1 MPQPKFSILIV
12 DDHVILREGMISL
25 LRSVP
30 EFEIVGEAGSVS
42 EAVHKASLLKPDMI
56 LMDFSLPD
64 GTGLDATRRILAN
77 LPDTKIVFLTVHD
90 SDEELFAAIRYGAKG
105 YLLKNIPVHQMIKA
119 LKGMV
124 YGQAPISRE
133 MTTRLIEEFAKSSS
147 QTSSALMPVD
157 LLSSRELQIAQAV
170 AEGATNQ
177 EIGQRFFISANTV
190 KNHIHNIL
198 KKLKLKNRHEL
209 ARYIHHIDES
219 APGKL

>member
-25 LRSVP
+25 LKSVP
-30 EFEIVGEAGSVS
+30 EFQIVGEAGSVA
-42 EAVHKASLLKPDMI
+42 EAVHKANLLKPDMI

-90 SDEELFAAIRYGAKG
+90 SDEELFAAIRHGAKG
-105 YLLKNIPVHQMIKA
+105 YLLKNIPVNQMIKA

-133 MTTRLIEEFAKSSS
+133 MTTRLIEEFSKSSS
-147 QTSSALMPVD
+147 HASSSLMPVD

-177 EIGQRFFISANTV
+177 EIGQQFYISPNTV

-209 ARYIHHIDES
+209 TRYIHRIEENS
-219 APGKL
+219 PGHS

>member
-25 LRSVP
+25 LKSVP
-30 EFEIVGEAGSVS
+30 EFQIVGEAGSVA
-42 EAVHKASLLKPDMI
+42 EAVHKANLLKPDMI

-64 GTGLDATRRILAN
+64 GTGLDATRRILTN
-77 LPDTKIVFLTVHD
+77 LPETKIVFLTVHD
-90 SDEELFAAIRYGAKG
+90 SDEELFAAIRHGAKG
-105 YLLKNIPVHQMIKA
+105 YLLKNIPVNQMIKA

-133 MTTRLIEEFAKSSS
+133 MTTRLIEEFSKSSS
-147 QTSSALMPVD
+147 HASSSLMPVD
-157 LLSSRELQIAQAV
+157 LLSSRELQIAQVV

-177 EIGQRFFISANTV
+177 EIGQRFFISSNTV

-209 ARYIHHIDES
+209 ARYIHRIDENS
-219 APGKL
+219 SGIN